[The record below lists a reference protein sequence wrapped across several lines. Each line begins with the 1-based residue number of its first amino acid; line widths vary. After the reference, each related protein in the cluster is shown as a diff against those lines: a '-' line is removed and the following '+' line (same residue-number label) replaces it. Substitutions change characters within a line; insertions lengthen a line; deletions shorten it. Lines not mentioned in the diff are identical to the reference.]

1 MKFKIRT
8 ISQNGNLNLKF
19 KIKIRTISQN
29 RNLNLS
35 LKFKFR
41 TISQNSIIKFKM
53 NIKNKK
59 IIIKS
64 YMMKFIIILSCF
76 TSYTDFF
83 QSHEA
88 HISDT

>member
-1 MKFKIRT
+1 MT
-8 ISQNGNLNLKF
+8 ISQNRNLKF

-29 RNLNLS
+29 RNL
-35 LKFKFR
+35 KFKINIR

-53 NIKNKK
+53 NIKKK

-64 YMMKFIIILSCF
+64 YIMKFIIIMLSCF

>member
-1 MKFKIRT
+1 MSFKI
-8 ISQNGNLNLKF
+8 KF
-19 KIKIRTISQN
+19 KIRTISQN
-29 RNLNLS
+29 RNLNLN
-35 LKFKFR
+35 FKIR

-53 NIKNKK
+53 NIKKK

-64 YMMKFIIILSCF
+64 YIMKFIIIIMLSCF

>member
-1 MKFKIRT
+1 MSIIMSIMNPKI
-8 ISQNGNLNLKF
+8 
-19 KIKIRTISQN
+19 
-29 RNLNLS
+29 
-35 LKFKFR
+35 R

-53 NIKNKK
+53 NIKKK

-64 YMMKFIIILSCF
+64 YIMKFIIIMLSCF

>member
-1 MKFKIRT
+1 MSI
-8 ISQNGNLNLKF
+8 IMS
-19 KIKIRTISQN
+19 I
-29 RNLNLS
+29 
-35 LKFKFR
+35 R

-53 NIKNKK
+53 NIKKK

-64 YMMKFIIILSCF
+64 YIMKFIIIISILSCF

>member
-1 MKFKIRT
+1 MSI
-8 ISQNGNLNLKF
+8 IMSII
-19 KIKIRTISQN
+19 IKI
-29 RNLNLS
+29 
-35 LKFKFR
+35 R

-53 NIKNKK
+53 NIKKK

-64 YMMKFIIILSCF
+64 YIMKFIIIIIILSCF

>member
-1 MKFKIRT
+1 MSIIMSIMNPKI
-8 ISQNGNLNLKF
+8 
-19 KIKIRTISQN
+19 
-29 RNLNLS
+29 
-35 LKFKFR
+35 R

-53 NIKNKK
+53 NIKKK

-64 YMMKFIIILSCF
+64 YIMKFIIIIMLSCF

>member
-1 MKFKIRT
+1 MSIMNPKI
-8 ISQNGNLNLKF
+8 
-19 KIKIRTISQN
+19 
-29 RNLNLS
+29 
-35 LKFKFR
+35 R

-53 NIKNKK
+53 NIKKK

-64 YMMKFIIILSCF
+64 YIMKFIIIIIIMLSCF

>member
-1 MKFKIRT
+1 MKF
-8 ISQNGNLNLKF
+8 
-19 KIKIRTISQN
+19 KIRTISQN
-29 RNLNLS
+29 RNLNF
-35 LKFKFR
+35 KFKIR

-53 NIKNKK
+53 NIKKK

-64 YMMKFIIILSCF
+64 YIMKFIIMLSCF

-88 HISDT
+88 HISDA

>member
-1 MKFKIRT
+1 MSF
-8 ISQNGNLNLKF
+8 
-19 KIKIRTISQN
+19 KIRTISQN
-29 RNLNLS
+29 RNLNLN
-35 LKFKFR
+35 FKIR

-53 NIKNKK
+53 NIKKK

-64 YMMKFIIILSCF
+64 YIMKFIIISILSCF

>member
-1 MKFKIRT
+1 MNLNLNLKFKFRT
-8 ISQNGNLNLKF
+8 ISQNG
-19 KIKIRTISQN
+19 
-29 RNLNLS
+29 NLNLS

-41 TISQNSIIKFKM
+41 TLSQNSIIKFKM

-64 YMMKFIIILSCF
+64 YMMKFIIIIILSCF

>member
-1 MKFKIRT
+1 MSIIMSIIMST
-8 ISQNGNLNLKF
+8 IMS
-19 KIKIRTISQN
+19 IKIRTV
-29 RNLNLS
+29 
-35 LKFKFR
+35 
-41 TISQNSIIKFKM
+41 SQNSIIKFKM
-53 NIKNKK
+53 NIKKK

-64 YMMKFIIILSCF
+64 YIMKFIIIIISILSCF

>member
-1 MKFKIRT
+1 MSIIMSIMNPKI
-8 ISQNGNLNLKF
+8 
-19 KIKIRTISQN
+19 
-29 RNLNLS
+29 
-35 LKFKFR
+35 R

-53 NIKNKK
+53 NIKKK

-64 YMMKFIIILSCF
+64 YIMKFIIIIIMLSCF

>member
-1 MKFKIRT
+1 MSFKIKFKIRT
-8 ISQNGNLNLKF
+8 ISQNSIIKF
-19 KIKIRTISQN
+19 KI
-29 RNLNLS
+29 
-35 LKFKFR
+35 R

-53 NIKNKK
+53 NIKKK

-64 YMMKFIIILSCF
+64 YIMKFIIIIIIMLSCF

>member
-1 MKFKIRT
+1 MSI
-8 ISQNGNLNLKF
+8 INP
-19 KIKIRTISQN
+19 KIK
-29 RNLNLS
+29 
-35 LKFKFR
+35 

-53 NIKNKK
+53 NIKKK

-64 YMMKFIIILSCF
+64 YIMKFIIIMLSCF

-88 HISDT
+88 HIPDT

>member
-1 MKFKIRT
+1 MSIMNFKI
-8 ISQNGNLNLKF
+8 
-19 KIKIRTISQN
+19 
-29 RNLNLS
+29 
-35 LKFKFR
+35 R

-53 NIKNKK
+53 NIKKK

-64 YMMKFIIILSCF
+64 YIMKFIIIIIIMLSCF